1 GNDFDVDGDSLTIAS
16 FTQPAHGTVGQ
27 SGDGSFIFTPDP
39 NWNGTDSFTYTV
51 SDGAGGSASG
61 TVSIMIASVNDA
73 PQAFDDLLSTYEGV
87 PATIDNV
94 LANDIDVDGDSL
106 SIVDFTQPSHCTVLY
121 DWNGTFTYL
130 PDPGYVGSDSFTYTV
145 SDGAGGTDTGTVL
158 ITVNPGESQE
168 VQLTIASVDASSY
181 EYPNV
186 PANTIDGDLRTRWSA
201 EGDGEWIRYDLG
213 SAKKVSKVCVAWYRG
228 TKRISI
234 FDIQVSAD
242 GTNWTTV
249 YSGRNSGT
257 TLEPEEYSFAANDD
271 NASTTEGNAVVIDVL
286 TNDIGTGTLSVS
298 DHTNPAHGLAV
309 NNGDGTFTY
318 TPNAGWY
325 GSDSFV
331 YTVSNESG
339 MTDTAIVS
347 ITVNPA
353 ESPEQLTIASV
364 SASSYEDP
372 NLPTNTIDSDPGTRW
387 SAQGDGQWIEYDLG
401 STRTLSKVCIAWYR
415 GDTRTSAFDI
425 EVSADGVNWTGVYSG
440 QSSGTTTGLEEYSFD
455 AITARYVRIV
465 GHCNSLNDWNS
476 ITEVAVYGF

>member
-1 GNDFDVDGDSLTIAS
+1 
-16 FTQPAHGTVGQ
+16 
-27 SGDGSFIFTPDP
+27 
-39 NWNGTDSFTYTV
+39 
-51 SDGAGGSASG
+51 
-61 TVSIMIASVNDA
+61 
-73 PQAFDDLLSTYEGV
+73 
-87 PATIDNV
+87 
-94 LANDIDVDGDSL
+94 
-106 SIVDFTQPSHCTVLY
+106 
-121 DWNGTFTYL
+121 
-130 PDPGYVGSDSFTYTV
+130 
-145 SDGAGGTDTGTVL
+145 
-158 ITVNPGESQE
+158 
-168 VQLTIASVDASSY
+168 VQLAVSSVDASSY

-257 TLEPEEYSFAANDD
+257 TLEPEEYSFAARDARYVRIIGHGNTSNGWNSITEVEVYGFENAVELIANDD
-271 NASTTEGNAVVIDVL
+271 TASTTEGNAVVIDVL